1 MFPPLPPKTLSEKMT
16 VARRKIARLGNKR
29 NTVYS
34 LLTDTSVKRTL
45 RVWSLPFFTPYSLYL
60 TLYKT
65 DISLR
70 RTHTA
75 GPQGVRLRKS

>member
-1 MFPPLPPKTLSEKMT
+1 MMYSPPSPPKTLSEKMT

-45 RVWSLPFFTPYSLYL
+45 RVGPYLSLLPLFDSL
-60 TLYKT
+60 
-65 DISLR
+65 
-70 RTHTA
+70 
-75 GPQGVRLRKS
+75 